1 MSAATFQALM
11 FNVCHMYMHVAT
23 RLNIHV
29 NYIVCR
35 CSQLTSELSTARE
48 EVSSL
53 SQTVTDKNQELEVNY
68 YQWHTYMCVH
78 VHTCTQPLLLIIAVD
93 CRHFVN
99 VFDK

>member
-1 MSAATFQALM
+1 MSVATFQVLM
-11 FNVCHMYMHVAT
+11 FNVCHMYMYVAM
-23 RLNIHV
+23 RLNIHI

-35 CSQLTSELSTARE
+35 CSQVTSELSTARE

-68 YQWHTYMCVH
+68 YQRHTYVH
-78 VHTCTQPLLLIIAVD
+78 VYTCTQPLLLIFAVD